1 MKLTCQH
8 KDVVARL
15 SLLDDVAA
23 LWVAPPV
30 HAFHHVFD
38 LLGVQ
43 SLQKLVLIEGVCD
56 EFFLTMGA
64 ITEVMKSMNDSCH
77 SGF

>member
-1 MKLTCQH
+1 MRPQKKKCVELTCQY

-15 SLLDDVAA
+15 SLLDDVTA

-43 SLQKLVLIEGVCD
+43 PLQKLVLIEGVCD
-56 EFFLTMGA
+56 ELLLTVGQ
-64 ITEVMKSMNDSCH
+64 
-77 SGF
+77 